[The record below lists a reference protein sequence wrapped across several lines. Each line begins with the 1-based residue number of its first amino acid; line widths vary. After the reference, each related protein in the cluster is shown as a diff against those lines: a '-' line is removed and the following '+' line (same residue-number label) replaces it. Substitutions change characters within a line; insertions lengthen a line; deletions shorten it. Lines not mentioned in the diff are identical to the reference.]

1 MILSLLI
8 SFILL
13 SSNFAT
19 EEPAALQSGRPEA
32 AGDNRGQ
39 RPLKEES
46 GEEVAVA
53 ESPSGASATYF
64 ATEGDAPQDG
74 GTIASDGTENRAD
87 VPPETTVPPAEESIN
102 IGEIIFEH
110 IGDEYEW
117 HITEWKGKPIAIPLP
132 CIVIEDGLHVFT
144 LHHAAE
150 NGYTLNENGKLV
162 NAVTGKRPL
171 DLSITKNVL
180 ALMFST
186 LLLLVLILCTAR
198 WYRKHDA
205 LEEAPTGLAACMEPL
220 IMMVHDMARENIG
233 ERDYRRFSPYLCMA
247 FLWILLNNFLG
258 ILPFFPGGANL
269 TGNIAITLVL
279 ALCTFF
285 TVNIFGT
292 RHYYKEIFAP
302 DVPGF
307 LKPIMPVIEVFSA
320 FMKPVSLTIRLFANM
335 LAGHIMILS
344 MVCIIF
350 IVAKYGPL
358 MTGGMTVISVLF
370 GVFLDALECLVA
382 FIQAYVFT
390 MLSSIYIGL
399 ARVHEE

>member
-1 MILSLLI
+1 MILTLLI
-8 SFILL
+8 SFLL
-13 SSNFAT
+13 LQGIS
-19 EEPAALQSGRPEA
+19 PLAALGRN
-32 AGDNRGQ
+32 DNISSEVSSVISSEVEKSQ
-39 RPLKEES
+39 EELNVS
-46 GEEVAVA
+46 
-53 ESPSGASATYF
+53 
-64 ATEGDAPQDG
+64 
-74 GTIASDGTENRAD
+74 
-87 VPPETTVPPAEESIN
+87 
-102 IGEIIFEH
+102 EIIFEH

-117 HITEWKGKPIAIPLP
+117 HITEWKGKPVAIPLP
-132 CIVIEDGLHVFT
+132 CIVIEDGVHVFT

-150 NGYTLNENGKLV
+150 NGYTLNEDGKLV
-162 NAVTGKRPL
+162 NAQTGKRPL
-171 DLSITKNVL
+171 DFSITKNVL
-180 ALMFST
+180 AIMLSS
-186 LLLLVLILCTAR
+186 LLLLIIILLTAR

-220 IMMVHDMARENIG
+220 VMMVHEMARENIG
-233 ERDYRRFSPYLCMA
+233 EQDYRKYSPYLCMA

-285 TVNIFGT
+285 TVNLTGT

-320 FMKPVSLTIRLFANM
+320 LMKPVSLTIRLFANM
-335 LAGHIMILS
+335 LAGHIMILC
-344 MVCIIF
+344 MVCMIF
-350 IVAKYGPL
+350 IMAKYGPL
-358 MTGGMTVISVLF
+358 LSGSLTVVSVIF

-399 ARVHEE
+399 ARSHGE

>member
-1 MILSLLI
+1 MILTLLI
-8 SFILL
+8 SLFLL
-13 SSNFAT
+13 QFAGG
-19 EEPAALQSGRPEA
+19 ESVSASAKNYADAPAEATSPPEA
-32 AGDNRGQ
+32 
-39 RPLKEES
+39 EE
-46 GEEVAVA
+46 
-53 ESPSGASATYF
+53 
-64 ATEGDAPQDG
+64 
-74 GTIASDGTENRAD
+74 IN
-87 VPPETTVPPAEESIN
+87 VP
-102 IGEIIFEH
+102 EIIFGH

-117 HITEWKGKPIAIPLP
+117 HLLEWKGKPIAIPLP
-132 CIVIEDGLHVFT
+132 CIVIEDGVHVFT

-150 NGYTLNENGKLV
+150 NGYALNEDGKLV

-180 ALMFST
+180 SVMMSS
-186 LLLLVLILCTAR
+186 LLLLAIILLTAR
-198 WYRKHDA
+198 WYRRHDA
-205 LEEAPTGLAACMEPL
+205 QEEAPRGLAAAVEPL
-220 IMMVHDMARENIG
+220 LLIPYNMARENIG
-233 ERDYRRFSPYLCMA
+233 PDYKRYAPYLCMA

-258 ILPFFPGGANL
+258 IIPFFPGGANL
-269 TGNIAITLVL
+269 TGNIAITMVL

-285 TVNIFGT
+285 TVNLTGT
-292 RHYYKEIFAP
+292 KHYYKEIFAP

-358 MTGGMTVISVLF
+358 LSGGMTVVSVLF

-399 ARVHEE
+399 ARAREE

>member
-1 MILSLLI
+1 MILTLLI
-8 SFILL
+8 SLL
-13 SSNFAT
+13 LFSAIQSDASSVVMD
-19 EEPAALQSGRPEA
+19 EA
-32 AGDNRGQ
+32 SVSN
-39 RPLKEES
+39 EES
-46 GEEVAVA
+46 L
-53 ESPSGASATYF
+53 
-64 ATEGDAPQDG
+64 
-74 GTIASDGTENRAD
+74 N
-87 VPPETTVPPAEESIN
+87 VP
-102 IGEIIFEH
+102 EIIFGH

-117 HITEWKGKPIAIPLP
+117 HITEWKGKAVAIPLP
-132 CIVIEDGLHVFT
+132 CIVIDGGVKVFT

-150 NGYTLNENGKLV
+150 NGYALNENGKLV
-162 NAVTGKRPL
+162 NAATGKRPI

-180 ALMFST
+180 SLMFSS
-186 LLLLVLILCTAR
+186 LLLLVIILLTAR
-198 WYRKHDA
+198 WYRRHDA
-205 LEEAPTGLAACMEPL
+205 LEEAPTGLTAAVESLLL
-220 IMMVHDMARENIG
+220 IPHNMARENIG
-233 ERDYRRFSPYLCMA
+233 EADYRKYSPYLCTA

-258 ILPFFPGGANL
+258 IIPFFPGGANL

-285 TVNIFGT
+285 TVNLTGT
-292 RHYYKEIFAP
+292 KHYYKEIFAP
-302 DVPGF
+302 EVPGF

-358 MTGGMTVISVLF
+358 LSGGMTVVSVLF

-399 ARVHEE
+399 ARAHE

>member
-1 MILSLLI
+1 MRRWLL
-8 SFILL
+8 ILL
-13 SSNFAT
+13 SLFFCT
-19 EEPAALQSGRPEA
+19 ALH
-32 AGDNRGQ
+32 
-39 RPLKEES
+39 
-46 GEEVAVA
+46 
-53 ESPSGASATYF
+53 
-64 ATEGDAPQDG
+64 
-74 GTIASDGTENRAD
+74 
-87 VPPETTVPPAEESIN
+87 AEEDIDV
-102 IGEIIFEH
+102 GEIIFEH

-117 HITEWKGKPIAIPLP
+117 HITEWKGKPVAIPLP
-132 CIVIEDGLHVFT
+132 CIVIDNGVHVFT
-144 LHHAAE
+144 IHHAQE
-150 NGYTLNENGKLV
+150 NGYTLNEDGKLV
-162 NAVTGKRPL
+162 NAQTGKMPI

-180 ALMFST
+180 ALMMST
-186 LLLLVLILCTAR
+186 FLLLFVVLWTAR
-198 WYRKHDA
+198 WYWKHDA
-205 LEEAPTGLAACMEPL
+205 LKEAPTGLAAFMEPL
-220 IMMVHDMARENIG
+220 IMMVHDMAKENIG
-233 ERDYRRFSPYLCMA
+233 ADYKRFSPFLCMA

-285 TVNIFGT
+285 TVNLHGT
-292 RHYYKEIFAP
+292 KHYYKEIFTP

-320 FMKPVSLTIRLFANM
+320 LMKPVSLTIRLFANM

-358 MTGGMTVISVLF
+358 MTGSMTVVSVLF

-390 MLSSIYIGL
+390 MLSSIYIGM
-399 ARVHEE
+399 ARAKEE